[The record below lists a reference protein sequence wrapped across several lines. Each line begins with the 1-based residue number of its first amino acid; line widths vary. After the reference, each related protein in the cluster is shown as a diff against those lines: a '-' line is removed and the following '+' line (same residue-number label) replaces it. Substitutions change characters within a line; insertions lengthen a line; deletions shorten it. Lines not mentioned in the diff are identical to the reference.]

1 MLRHRFI
8 NTLKTALPEDVLSKD
23 GLLKVWSPMARD
35 EGTWEE
41 MIGLFFMNAESGH
54 NGIPQK
60 KMKRKVDT
68 FPFLFEKAIV
78 MKMGKIKSALQM

>member
-1 MLRHRFI
+1 
-8 NTLKTALPEDVLSKD
+8 
-23 GLLKVWSPMARD
+23 MARD

-41 MIGLFFMNAESGH
+41 MIGLFFMNAESGQ